1 MTHVQR
7 PGVDGKQARESAA
20 QSYGMVETGGSGVK
34 LLIIDDEPAIV
45 ETVQTRLRKDGF
57 TTFTAD
63 SAEEG
68 MRLFRRIKPDLVI
81 LDIMLPQRSGFEF
94 CRAVRQENATPIIM
108 LSARAE
114 DADRIKGLELGADDY
129 VTKPF
134 NLSELSARVKAVLRR
149 ATGEPVRE
157 PIERGNLRIDPRSH
171 EATLDAKPL
180 VLSPK
185 EFALLYFLARYPGQ
199 VFSREALLDR
209 VWGRDAFVS
218 ARTVD
223 VHIRWLRT
231 RIEPDP
237 DHPVRLVTVRGVGYK
252 FVG

>member
-1 MTHVQR
+1 MALAEQLR
-7 PGVDGKQARESAA
+7 REEQTTA
-20 QSYGMVETGGSGVK
+20 MK
-34 LLIIDDEPAIV
+34 LLIVDDEPTIL
-45 ETVQTRLRKDGF
+45 ETIETKFRKEGF
-57 TTFTAD
+57 STFVAD

-81 LDIMLPQRSGFEF
+81 LDIMLPQRSGYDF
-94 CRAVRQENATPIIM
+94 CRAIRRDSQTPILF
-108 LSARAE
+108 LSAKADE
-114 DADRIKGLELGADDY
+114 ADRIKGLEIGADDY

-134 NLSELSARVKAVLRR
+134 NLSELAARVKAILRR
-149 ATGEPVRE
+149 ATGEPVKE
-157 PIERGNLRIDPRSH
+157 VIERGNLRIDPRSH
-171 EATLDAKPL
+171 EAWLNDKPL
-180 VLSPK
+180 NLSPK
-185 EFALLYFLARYPGQ
+185 EFALIYFLSRNAGQ

-231 RIEPDP
+231 RIEEDAQN
-237 DHPVRLVTVRGVGYK
+237 PVRLITVRGVGYK

>member
-1 MTHVQR
+1 M
-7 PGVDGKQARESAA
+7 
-20 QSYGMVETGGSGVK
+20 K
-34 LLIIDDEPAIV
+34 LLIIDDEPGIL
-45 ETVQTRLRKDGF
+45 ETVEGKMRKEGY

-94 CRAVRQENATPIIM
+94 CRALRQEHATPIIM
-108 LSARAE
+108 LSARSE
-114 DADRIKGLELGADDY
+114 EADRVKGLELGADDY

-134 NLSELSARVKAVLRR
+134 NLSELAARVRAVLRR
-149 ATGEPVRE
+149 SSGEAIKE
-157 PIERGNLRIDPRSH
+157 PIERGNLKIDPRSH
-171 EATLDAKPL
+171 EATVDGRALE
-180 VLSPK
+180 LSPK
-185 EFALLYFLARYPGQ
+185 EFALLYFLAKNSGQ
-199 VFSREALLDR
+199 VFSREILLDR

-223 VHIRWLRT
+223 VHIRWLRKHIEDNAEEPT
-231 RIEPDP
+231 RLI
-237 DHPVRLVTVRGVGYK
+237 TVRGVGYK